1 MKTIKQEDIQLWV
14 ENHLEDFKNFT
25 PYLFTQEFIH
35 FFCES
40 RQNEKEFEVKYDKSG
55 QKLYMRY
62 LEPSEIEDDWVC
74 VGNVSF

>member
-1 MKTIKQEDIQLWV
+1 MKTVKQEDIQQWV
-14 ENHLEDFKNFT
+14 ENHLEDYKKF
-25 PYLFTQEFIH
+25 YSLFIYTGVYS

-40 RQNEKEFEVKYDKSG
+40 RQNEKEFEIKYDKSG

-74 VGNVSF
+74 VGNVCI